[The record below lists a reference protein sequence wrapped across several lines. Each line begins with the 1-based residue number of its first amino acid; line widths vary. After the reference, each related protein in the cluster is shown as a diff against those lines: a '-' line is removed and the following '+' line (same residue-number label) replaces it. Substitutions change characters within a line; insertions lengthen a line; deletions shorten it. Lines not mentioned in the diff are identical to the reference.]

1 MKPYHSRAYA
11 ELCCLGSVYAIA
23 VTAVVCL
30 YALVRLLDPALVA
43 WQSDPSL
50 GGYTGAEF
58 YLPPASDADPTNA
71 PMKQPT
77 PEEQEIAKQ
86 TQIAQ
91 QAKDYANA
99 LTRTRRQALQDFV
112 LAVCIEAVAW
122 PFFLIHRRILV
133 EVPVEEDS
141 SQD

>member
-1 MKPYHSRAYA
+1 MKTYHSRVYA

-30 YALVRLLDPALVA
+30 YALVRLLNPALVA

-50 GGYTGAEF
+50 GGYDGNL
-58 YLPPASDADPTNA
+58 YLPPVSEAYPTNA
-71 PMKQPT
+71 PIKEPT

-91 QAKDYANA
+91 QAKDYTNA
-99 LTRTRRQALQDFV
+99 LTRTRRQALQDLV
-112 LAVCIEAVAW
+112 IAVCIEVVAW
-122 PFFLIHRRILV
+122 PFFLTHRRMLAG
-133 EVPVEEDS
+133 VPAEEEPS
-141 SQD
+141 